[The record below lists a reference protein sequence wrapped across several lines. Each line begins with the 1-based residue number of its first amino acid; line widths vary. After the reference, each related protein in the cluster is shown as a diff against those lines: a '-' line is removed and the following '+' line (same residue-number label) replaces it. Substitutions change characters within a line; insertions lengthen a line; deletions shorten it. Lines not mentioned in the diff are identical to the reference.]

1 MTLTTR
7 VSPRFAAS
15 TLACVLTLSAGVSTV
30 AISAAQAAPAPLVIA
45 VEAPLT
51 GAQASNG
58 IDMARG
64 VQLAV
69 DQINASGGIK
79 GRKIT
84 LIKLDDKADPTLA
97 LSMVTAAQ
105 KAGAVAVVGPYNSSV
120 GLINLPKYI
129 AAGITPVQ
137 MTSTDQTTGMGVT
150 IQPKNSQISPVEV
163 AYITGQKVK
172 KVAMLVDPSDYT
184 QGMADRTRTALTAAG
199 ISVTTTPIT
208 EGQVDYSASVKAALA
223 TTPDLVYV
231 STYFPEGAKIATTLA
246 SANTT
251 AQCFM
256 GLANVDP
263 AFVTA
268 AGVTNSQR
276 CKFSGVPAAA
286 QLPTAKRFVVEF
298 TKAFKTEP
306 GVWGVFTYDSTNLL
320 ANAIRGAGSTKIT
333 PVLAKLKSVKN
344 VVGQTGAITIDRKT
358 GNRTNV
364 PVFILKVNAAGI
376 FQIS

>member
-1 MTLTTR
+1 MTLTPR
-7 VSPRFAAS
+7 LSPRLAAS

-58 IDMARG
+58 MARG

-120 GLINLPKYI
+120 GLINLPKYV

-137 MTSTDQTTGMGVT
+137 MTSTDQTTGLGVT

-208 EGQVDYSASVKAALA
+208 EGQADYAAPVKAALA

-286 QLPTAKRFVVEF
+286 QLPTAKRFVLQF
-298 TKAFKTEP
+298 TKAFKTAP

-320 ANAIRGAGSTKIT
+320 ASAIRSAGSTNVT
-333 PVLAKLKSVKN
+333 PVLAKLKSAKN
-344 VVGQTGAITIDRKT
+344 FAGQTGAITMDPKT
-358 GNRTNV
+358 GNRRNV

-376 FQIS
+376 FEIS

>member
-1 MTLTTR
+1 
-7 VSPRFAAS
+7 
-15 TLACVLTLSAGVSTV
+15 
-30 AISAAQAAPAPLVIA
+30 
-45 VEAPLT
+45 
-51 GAQASNG
+51 
-58 IDMARG
+58 MARG

-69 DQINASGGIK
+69 DQINAAGGVK

-84 LIKLDDKADPTLA
+84 LIKLDDKADPALA
-97 LSMVTAAQ
+97 LSMVTAAK

-184 QGMADRTRTALTAAG
+184 KGMADRTQAALIAAG
-199 ISVTTTPIT
+199 ITVTTTPIV
-208 EGQVDYSASVKAALA
+208 EGQADYAAQVKAALA
-223 TTPDLVYV
+223 TSPDLVYV
-231 STYFPEGAKIATTLA
+231 STYFPEGAKIATALA
-246 SANTT
+246 GANTT

-263 AFVTA
+263 AFVKA
-268 AGVTNSQR
+268 AGVTTAQR
-276 CKFSGVPAAA
+276 CKFSGVPEAA
-286 QLPTAKRFVVEF
+286 QLSTAKRFVVEF
-298 TKAFKTEP
+298 TKAFKTAP

-320 ANAIRGAGSTKIT
+320 ANALRSASSTKIT

-344 VVGQTGAITIDRKT
+344 VTGQTGAITIDPKT

-364 PVFILKVNAAGI
+364 PVFILKVNAAGV

>member
-1 MTLTTR
+1 MTL
-7 VSPRFAAS
+7 S
-15 TLACVLTLSAGVSTV
+15 TLAGVMTLSAGISTF
-30 AISAAQAAPAPLVIA
+30 AISGAQAGPAPLVIA

-69 DQINASGGIK
+69 DQINATGGVK

-84 LIKLDDKADPTLA
+84 LIKLDDKADPALA

-184 QGMADRTRTALTAAG
+184 KGMADRTQAALTAAG
-199 ISVTTTPIT
+199 ITVTTTPIT
-208 EGQVDYSASVKAALA
+208 EGQADYATPVKTALA
-223 TTPDLVYV
+223 TSPDLVYV
-231 STYFPEGAKIATTLA
+231 STYFPEGAKIATALA
-246 SANTT
+246 TANTT

-263 AFVTA
+263 AFVTG
-268 AGVTNSQR
+268 AGVVNAQR

-320 ANAIRGAGSTKIT
+320 ASAIRGAGSTKIT

-344 VVGQTGAITIDRKT
+344 VSGQTGAITIDPKT

-364 PVFILKVNAAGI
+364 PVFILKVNAAGT

>member
-1 MTLTTR
+1 MTSRTLRITAM
-7 VSPRFAAS
+7 SALALG
-15 TLACVLTLSAGVSTV
+15 TLAATV
-30 AISAAQAAPAPLVIA
+30 VVPAQAAQSKAPIVIA

-69 DQINASGGIK
+69 DEVNASGGIK
-79 GRKIT
+79 GRKIR
-84 LIKLDDKADPTLA
+84 LVKLDDMADPKLA
-97 LSMVTAAQ
+97 ADMVTAAQ

-120 GLINLPKYI
+120 GLVNLPLYI
-129 AAGITPVQ
+129 KAGITPVQ
-137 MTSTDQTTGMGVT
+137 MTSTDQTTGMGITV
-150 IQPKNSQISPVEV
+150 QPKNSQISPVEV
-163 AYITGQKVK
+163 KYITGQKVK

-199 ISVTTTPIT
+199 ITVTSTPIT
-208 EGQVDYSASVKAALA
+208 EGAADYTAQVKTALS
-223 TTPDLVYV
+223 TSPDLVYV
-231 STYFPEGAKIATTLA
+231 STYYPEGSKIAKALT

-263 AFVTA
+263 AFVTE
-268 AGVTNSQR
+268 AGVANAAR

-286 QLPTAKRFVVEF
+286 QLPTAAIFTKSF
-298 TKAFKTEP
+298 TKAFSTAP
-306 GVWGVFTYDSTNLL
+306 GVWGVFTYDSTKLL
-320 ANAIRGAGSTKIT
+320 ADA
-333 PVLAKLKSVKN
+333 LKSVGNTKYQPVLNQLLKTKN
-344 VVGQTGAITIDRKT
+344 YKGQTGLITIDKKT

-364 PVFILKVNAAGI
+364 PVFILTVNSSGPFTIA
-376 FQIS
+376 